1 MPIVDSFKKLKKE
14 TLDLEAKLY
23 KVKQIRKF
31 FASKKGDY
39 RNNSRF
45 NNSIYTIPT
54 NNEIKDLIIRFRS
67 NVLEIIA
74 KEKKE
79 YMIRNK
85 VEPNNNSGNISI
97 NNVLIFK
104 ELPNNDKKSLNYLS
118 YFEWAEESISL
129 IGDKYEDY
137 DWIMLNVYCPL
148 IYINDK
154 LFGDNDNSNFKKN
167 AKNFFNKALKL
178 LNESYKEPNKYIYTY
193 LFVDKFS
200 IRLDEAVELKNM
212 LIDSG
217 VLERDG
223 CTSYDIADRLNDLI
237 NKSNIINTDNP
248 ILTIPG
254 KEEREQ

>member
-1 MPIVDSFKKLKKE
+1 MPIVDSFKKLKNE
-14 TLDLEAKLY
+14 TLDLETKLY
-23 KVKQIRKF
+23 VVEQIRKPS
-31 FASKKGDY
+31 ASKKVNY
-39 RNNSRF
+39 RNDSRF

-54 NNEIKDLIIRFRS
+54 NNEIKDLIISFQS
-67 NVLEIIA
+67 NVSEIIA
-74 KEKKE
+74 KEKEE
-79 YMIRNK
+79 YMRRNK
-85 VEPNNNSGNISI
+85 VEPNDNSGNISI
-97 NNVLIFK
+97 SNVIIFK

-118 YFEWAEESISL
+118 YFEWAEKSISL

-154 LFGDNDNSNFKKN
+154 LFGDNDNSNLKKN